1 MQNIL
6 KTTILHWTTM
16 FFFIANKWSGV
27 LHCRSVCNTIQMC
40 VCRELQVSLRHSTS
54 LCWHLQ
60 EVQELEPNPIRHML
74 PPLSSDLI
82 WSNPTLL
89 QSTRYTLLWNKN
101 RVWTR
106 SDKTSVSTPIQ
117 PSVLIRLVKT
127 VHVGLCQL
135 QYLDGTVP
143 VTQWERQKV

>member
-1 MQNIL
+1 MQNVL
-6 KTTILHWTTM
+6 KTTIHWTTM

-27 LHCRSVCNTIQMC
+27 LHCRSVCNTIRMC
-40 VCRELQVSLRHSTS
+40 PPWTTSVFKTLYITLLAFSRGARVGTQSDETYASTP
-54 LCWHLQ
+54 
-60 EVQELEPNPIRHML
+60 LERF
-74 PPLSSDLI
+74 DLI
-82 WSNPTLL
+82 QSNPSAVNPVHATLE
-89 QSTRYTLLWNKN
+89 QKQAWT
-101 RVWTR
+101 WTR